1 MDDRSIEPSPTE
13 KLMGGVGWAAIGRVI
28 IKALLLYVILNI
40 VFAAFRPLDF
50 IGNISLYNSV
60 LPGRDRLPYGEVPS
74 EDFNL
79 TLNNLPAMFAAH
91 RWIDSEKDDE
101 FRVLVIGDSA
111 TWGWF
116 LRNEDT
122 LTGQLNHLNLV
133 TKDRLPV
140 VFYNLGYP
148 VMSLTK
154 DLLLL
159 DEAMVRGDPDLIL
172 WPVTMQSFAHSK
184 QLEHPLLQENASRV
198 RSLITRFDLDMDP
211 ADPRLKDPGFVDNT
225 LYGRRRELADLLRL
239 QSWGLSWAATGHDQ
253 AIPDEIPLRSVDFEE
268 DYAWLDI
275 EEPRPLSEDD
285 LAFDVLSAGVAR
297 AETTP
302 IVIINEPIFI
312 SNGRN
317 SDIRYNAFYP
327 RWAYDHYRDLMEKSA
342 AVNGW
347 HYIDLWDAIPP
358 DEFTDTPV
366 HLTPQGNR
374 QLAKIVADK
383 LAGLEL
389 KPNDE

>member
-1 MDDRSIEPSPTE
+1 MDDRSIESSPAE
-13 KLMGGVGWAAIGRVI
+13 KPIGAVRWSAIGRVI

-40 VFAAFRPLDF
+40 AFAACRPLDS

-79 TLNNLPAMFAAH
+79 TLNNLPAMFSAH
-91 RWIDSEKDDE
+91 QWMGSNKEDE

-122 LTGQLNHLNLV
+122 LTGQLNQRNLV
-133 TKDRLPV
+133 TKDGLPV

-159 DEAMVRGDPDLIL
+159 DEALERATPDLIL
-172 WPVTMQSFAHSK
+172 WPVTMQSFARSK
-184 QLEHPLLQENASRV
+184 QLDHPLLQENASRV
-198 RSLITRFDLDMDP
+198 RSLITRFDLDMNLD
-211 ADPRLKDPGFVDNT
+211 DPRLTDPGFLDRT
-225 LYGRRRELADLLRL
+225 LIGSRRELADLLRL

-275 EEPRPLSEDD
+275 DEPRQLSEEDM
-285 LAFDVLSAGVAR
+285 AFDVLTSGIAR

-302 IVIINEPIFI
+302 VVIINEPMFI
-312 SNGRN
+312 SSGRN

-327 RWAYDHYRDLMEKSA
+327 RWAYDHYRELMAKSA
-342 AVNGW
+342 ALNGW
-347 HYIDLWDAIPP
+347 HYIDLWDSISPE
-358 DEFTDTPV
+358 EFTDTPV

-374 QLAKIVADK
+374 LLAEILVDQLAF
-383 LAGLEL
+383 LEL
-389 KPNDE
+389 HPNDE